1 MELRRITLSIPKKP
15 PKDST
20 ASSTEYKIIESNEAP
35 VMAPVEGILLDI
47 LSKIYEE
54 GKCG

>member
-1 MELRRITLSIPKKP
+1 MELYRRTISIPKKP
-15 PKDST
+15 SKDST

-35 VMAPVEGILLDI
+35 VMVPVEGILLDI

-54 GKCG
+54 RNCG